1 MKIDLLSKEQKSYL
15 FDKMCRDNHFLQ
27 MKDNSMYIDIKDSFI
42 NGEIDLDDLVSNIM
56 VDGSTSKSW
65 DQVKKIVYST
75 FGSEPIDQIELLPGV
90 KRILETLKE
99 LIDTDPQK
107 LLAIATDQLQVNE
120 FVQLIA
126 IFKELKII

>member
-1 MKIDLLSKEQKSYL
+1 MGILSKEQKSQL

-27 MKDNSMYIDIKDSFI
+27 MIDNSMYIDVKSSFI

-56 VDGSTSKSW
+56 IDGSTSKSW
-65 DQVKKIVYST
+65 DQVKKIVYNT
-75 FGSEPIDQIELLPGV
+75 FGEDLPIETTLLPGV

-107 LLAIATDQLQVNE
+107 LLAIATDQLNVDE
-120 FVQLIA
+120 FIQLIS
-126 IFKELKII
+126 IFKELGIV

>member
-1 MKIDLLSKEQKSYL
+1 MKMDLLSKEQLSDL

-27 MKDNSMYIDIKDSFI
+27 RIANSMYLQAKDSFI
-42 NGEIDLDDLVSNIM
+42 KGEIDLDDLVSYIM

-65 DQVKKIVYST
+65 DTVRKIVYST

-107 LLAIATDQLQVNE
+107 LLAIATDQLTVDE
-120 FVQLIA
+120 FIQLIS
-126 IFKELKII
+126 IFKELQIV

>member
-27 MKDNSMYIDIKDSFI
+27 MVDNSMYIDVKSSFI
-42 NGEIDLDDLVSNIM
+42 DGEIDLDDLVSNIM
-56 VDGSTSKSW
+56 IDGSTSKSW

-75 FGSEPIDQIELLPGV
+75 FSSEPIDQIELLPGV
-90 KRILETLKE
+90 KRILETLQE

-126 IFKELKII
+126 IFKELKIV

>member
-1 MKIDLLSKEQKSYL
+1 MDKKLSIEEKRKL
-15 FDKMCRDNHFLQ
+15 FDKMCRDNYFLQ
-27 MKDNSMYIDIKDSFI
+27 MCGNSTYTQIQDEFVNDMI
-42 NGEIDLDDLVSNIM
+42 GLDDLVSYIM
-56 VDGSTSKSW
+56 VDGSTSKTW
-65 DQVKKIVYST
+65 DEVKKIVYST

-107 LLAIATDQLQVNE
+107 LIAIATDQLQVNE

-126 IFKELKII
+126 IFKELQII

>member
-1 MKIDLLSKEQKSYL
+1 MNKKLSIEEKRNL

-27 MKDNSMYIDIKDSFI
+27 LCGNSMYTQIQDEFVNDM
-42 NGEIDLDDLVSNIM
+42 IDLDDLVSYIK

-65 DQVKKIVYST
+65 DQVKKIVYTT
-75 FGSEPIDQIELLPGV
+75 FMEDLPTEATTLLPGV

-107 LLAIATDQLQVNE
+107 LLAIATDQLNIDE
-120 FVQLIA
+120 FIQLIS
-126 IFKELKII
+126 IFKELKIV

>member
-1 MKIDLLSKEQKSYL
+1 MNIDLLSKEQKSYL

-27 MKDNSMYIDIKDSFI
+27 MIDNSTYTDVKHSFI
-42 NGEIDLDDLVSNIM
+42 DGDIDLDDLVSNIM
-56 VDGSTSKSW
+56 IDGSTSKSW
-65 DQVKKIVYST
+65 DEVKKIVYST
-75 FGSEPIDQIELLPGV
+75 FSSEPIDQIQLLPGV

-126 IFKELKII
+126 IFKELKIV

>member
-1 MKIDLLSKEQKSYL
+1 MKMDLLSEEQKSDL
-15 FDKMCRDNHFLQ
+15 FDEMCRNNYFLQ
-27 MKDNSMYIDIKDSFI
+27 MIDNSTYYDVKYSFI

-56 VDGSTSKSW
+56 VDGSTSKSQ
-65 DQVKKIVYST
+65 DKVKKIVYTT
-75 FGSEPIDQIELLPGV
+75 FAEEVPVETTLLPGV

>member
-1 MKIDLLSKEQKSYL
+1 MNKKLSKEEKRDL

-27 MKDNSMYIDIKDSFI
+27 AFTNSTYLEIRDRFI
-42 NGEIDLDDLVSNIM
+42 NNMIDLDDLVSYIE
-56 VDGSTSKSW
+56 VDGSTSKSK

-75 FGSEPIDQIELLPGV
+75 FSEDLPTETTLLLPGV

-107 LLAIATDQLQVNE
+107 LLAIATDQLNVDE
-120 FVQLIA
+120 FIQLIS
-126 IFKELKII
+126 IFKELGIV

>member
-1 MKIDLLSKEQKSYL
+1 MDTLSKEQKSYL
-15 FDKMCRDNHFLQ
+15 FDEMCMDNYFLQ
-27 MKDNSMYIDIKDSFI
+27 RIDNSMYFEVKESFLK
-42 NGEIDLDDLVSNIM
+42 GEIDLDDLVSNIM
-56 VDGSTSKSW
+56 VDGSTSKTW
-65 DQVKKIVYST
+65 DEVKKIVYST
-75 FGSEPIDQIELLPGV
+75 FSSEPIDQIELLPGV

-126 IFKELKII
+126 IFKELKIV

>member
-27 MKDNSMYIDIKDSFI
+27 MIDNSMYIDVKYSFI
-42 NGEIDLDDLVSNIM
+42 EGEIDLDDLVSNIM
-56 VDGSTSKSW
+56 IDGSTSKSW

-75 FGSEPIDQIELLPGV
+75 FSTEPIDQIELLPGV

-126 IFKELKII
+126 IFKELQII

>member
-1 MKIDLLSKEQKSYL
+1 MNKKLSKEQLSDL

-27 MKDNSMYIDIKDSFI
+27 MIDNSMYIEVKDSFI

-56 VDGSTSKSW
+56 IDGSTSKTY
-65 DQVKKIVYST
+65 DEVKKIVYTT
-75 FGSEPIDQIELLPGV
+75 FGEELPTETVLLPGV

-107 LLAIATDQLQVNE
+107 LLAIATDQLQVDE
-120 FVQLIA
+120 FIQLIS
-126 IFKELKII
+126 IFKELGIV

>member
-1 MKIDLLSKEQKSYL
+1 MNKKLTLEEKRNL

-27 MKDNSMYIDIKDSFI
+27 MIDNSMYTDVKDSFI

-56 VDGSTSKSW
+56 IDGSTSKTW
-65 DQVKKIVYST
+65 DEVKKIVYTT
-75 FGSEPIDQIELLPGV
+75 FMEDLPTETTLLPGV

-107 LLAIATDQLQVNE
+107 LLAIATDQLNVDE
-120 FVQLIA
+120 FIQLIS
-126 IFKELKII
+126 IFKELGIA